1 MFRRLSNFCRG
12 KQTLEDSTPV
22 TRALVAL
29 HIPHRLFRH
38 SGPVH
43 SVEQAAR
50 ERGQKPEQVVRS
62 IVFRLAQNNF
72 VMVLIAGSLQISWSA
87 LRQYLGQSRL
97 TMASEEEVL
106 SVTGYPVGAVSPFG
120 LPAPMRIL
128 VDQSVLL
135 QEDISIG
142 SRERYATVILRTEDL
157 LKALGPVEIGA
168 FAHNA
173 KPG

>member
-1 MFRRLSNFCRG
+1 M
-12 KQTLEDSTPV
+12 EDSTSV

-29 HIPHRLFRH
+29 KIPHRLFRH
-38 SGPVH
+38 PGPVH

-72 VMVLIAGSLQISWSA
+72 VMVLIAGTLQVSWPT
-87 LRQYLGQSRL
+87 LRNYLGQSRL

-128 VDQSVLL
+128 VDQSVLS
-135 QEDISIG
+135 QAEISIG
-142 SRERYATVILRTEDL
+142 SGERYATVILRTEDL
-157 LKALGPVEIGA
+157 RKALGPVEIDK
-168 FAHNA
+168 FAQSA
-173 KPG
+173 TPK